1 MVTRGQAGDL
11 SGGTE
16 CRTQGGGVC
25 WDASLYHWIDKEGG
39 GRGGLIYNSDAAL
52 WLKLTL
58 RYSYSSQ
65 RKTEKVLQC
74 RFV

>member
-1 MVTRGQAGDL
+1 M
-11 SGGTE
+11 S
-16 CRTQGGGVC
+16 

-65 RKTEKVLQC
+65 RKREKVLQC